1 MKWILSHGAAAE
13 MARRS
18 KPIAGTPAETYL
30 RDRFNLTY
38 LGVPIQTSA
47 MFPFPA
53 VCSTCSGT
61 GDGREQSTWCIS
73 CAGVGQ
79 ILVDGM
85 MRDDHANQTML
96 ITRLM
101 PRDRPKAFAISF
113 PATITVPAA
122 PMRGRI
128 KEVRLP

>member
-13 MARRS
+13 MERRANRDHVQIPGDPRGLIS
-18 KPIAGTPAETYL
+18 KTY
-30 RDRFNLTY
+30 F
-38 LGVPIQTSA
+38 GVPIHTSA

>member
-13 MARRS
+13 MERR
-18 KPIAGTPAETYL
+18 TQ
-30 RDRFNLTY
+30 RDRAPKPGDILGAATY
-38 LGVPIQTSA
+38 FGVPIHTSA

-53 VCSTCSGT
+53 NCSSCAGT

-73 CAGVGQ
+73 CAGTGQ

-96 ITRLM
+96 ITRQV
-101 PRDRPKAFAISF
+101 PGKAKAFAIAF
-113 PATITVPAA
+113 PTTVTVPAA

>member
-13 MARRS
+13 MERR
-18 KPIAGTPAETYL
+18 ALAESPQMPGDPHGILPRTY
-30 RDRFNLTY
+30 F
-38 LGVPIQTSA
+38 GVPIQTSA

-53 VCSTCSGT
+53 RCSSCAGS
-61 GDGREQSTWCIS
+61 GDGGPLSTWCIA

-79 ILVDGM
+79 VLIDGM

-96 ITRLM
+96 ITRRM
-101 PRDRPKAFAISF
+101 PADRPKAFAISF
-113 PATITVPAA
+113 PANVSVPAA

>member
-13 MARRS
+13 MERRAARDHAPDHHDPRAINPRS
-18 KPIAGTPAETYL
+18 
-30 RDRFNLTY
+30 Y
-38 LGVPIQTSA
+38 LGVPIHTSA

-53 VCSTCSGT
+53 NCSGCAGT
-61 GDGREQSTWCIS
+61 GDGGHQSTWCIA
-73 CAGVGQ
+73 CAGTGQ
-79 ILVDGM
+79 IMVDGM

-96 ITRLM
+96 ITRRM
-101 PRDRPKAFAISF
+101 PASRAKAFAISF
-113 PATITVPAA
+113 PTTITVPAA

>member
-18 KPIAGTPAETYL
+18 KPIAGTPSETYL
-30 RDRFNLTY
+30 RNRLFDTH
-38 LGVPIQTSA
+38 LGVPIHTSA

-53 VCSTCSGT
+53 NCSSCAGT

-73 CAGVGQ
+73 CAGTGQ

-96 ITRLM
+96 ITRQV
-101 PRDRPKAFAISF
+101 PGKAKAFAIAF
-113 PATITVPAA
+113 PTTLTVPAA